1 VLISSISWHL
11 SFISKQPSQQQF
23 FIVHQHDYVCTAQ
36 YCYGKSVHPSVTNSI
51 YRQTLSTDWYRYES
65 SLLSVAAVSNPN
77 GNSLSGG
84 NKHTGQENLVKNLR
98 FSKEIAVNLG
108 NGTRYKN
115 QSYKNKGSK
124 FSGKSP

>member
-1 VLISSISWHL
+1 LLPFQIPRV
-11 SFISKQPSQQQF
+11 
-23 FIVHQHDYVCTAQ
+23 T
-36 YCYGKSVHPSVTNSI
+36 PSVGAINT
-51 YRQTLSTDWYRYES
+51 R
-65 SLLSVAAVSNPN
+65 
-77 GNSLSGG
+77 
-84 NKHTGQENLVKNLR
+84 GQENLVKNLQ